1 MIYIKLVNMDLSDLL
16 ENKNNIKIKLF
27 QLKKQILELEN
38 ELKSTDNK
46 ILQKCNHNWIN
57 QMRFYKYGDILYICS
72 VCGSE
77 K

>member
-1 MIYIKLVNMDLSDLL
+1 MELSDLL
-16 ENKNNIKIKLF
+16 ENKNNIIIKLY

-38 ELKSTDNK
+38 ELKFTENE
-46 ILQKCNHNWIN
+46 IFQKCKHNWIY
-57 QMRFYKYGDILYICS
+57 QGRIYKYGDVSYICS